1 MISSKFFER
10 QFGDRQLDKIKYED
24 VPIWQKVQFDK
35 NFLTKD
41 IMIKSNLSERQYD
54 AYQIWR

>member
-35 NFLTKD
+35 KFLTKD